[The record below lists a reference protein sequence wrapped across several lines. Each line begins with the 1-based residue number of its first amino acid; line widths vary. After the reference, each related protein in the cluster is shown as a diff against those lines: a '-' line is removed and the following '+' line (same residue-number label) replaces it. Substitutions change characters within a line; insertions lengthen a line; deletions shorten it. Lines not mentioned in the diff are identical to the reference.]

1 MSCYQPELHAQ
12 LLLAVGGRESLG
24 FEGTE
29 TKVVR
34 EQGTDNEKG
43 DWEVRK
49 LPAGESMGA

>member
-1 MSCYQPELHAQ
+1 M
-12 LLLAVGGRESLG
+12 G

-49 LPAGESMGA
+49 LPAEKAWEPEIGSRSLR